1 MTPARAALLLIA
13 DAPTVGAE
21 AALAAVE
28 AVLARV
34 PGRHVAVVDRD
45 RDPARGGSSDRAR
58 LARLAALRA
67 VTAAAGALLVVT
79 GRADLAQAAGADGVQ
94 LPERGLPVAAVRA
107 AFPRL
112 RVGRSCHDRAG
123 LLAAA
128 AAGADWATLA
138 PVRAPWSKKAPSG
151 PPLGVDGFARAVA
164 GAGLPV
170 YALGGIGPD
179 LVAAL
184 ADAGASGVATIGAV
198 FGQADPAGAA
208 AALLAPWAAP
218 RADT

>member
-1 MTPARAALLLIA
+1 
-13 DAPTVGAE
+13 
-21 AALAAVE
+21 
-28 AVLARV
+28 
-34 PGRHVAVVDRD
+34 
-45 RDPARGGSSDRAR
+45 
-58 LARLAALRA
+58 
-67 VTAAAGALLVVT
+67 
-79 GRADLAQAAGADGVQ
+79 
-94 LPERGLPVAAVRA
+94 
-107 AFPRL
+107 
-112 RVGRSCHDRAG
+112 
-123 LLAAA
+123 
-128 AAGADWATLA
+128 
-138 PVRAPWSKKAPSG
+138 
-151 PPLGVDGFARAVA
+151 GFARAVA